1 MAGRSLLFV
10 VLAAASASSAASYK
24 LQIKENISIP
34 LPPGFTVLSPH
45 LPGKLVVSSFEAT
58 PFIGKNGV
66 FMADVGKTSGPAQE
80 LPGTNVLNW
89 PNSLTVVNR
98 SVFGFT
104 AIALG
109 DGFLVPSHT
118 TGGVYVME
126 ASLEPQTLKQPAKL
140 TQDKKGWFYHQAEFL
155 DVDGDGL
162 EDIVTARCQF
172 SVFPW
177 VKKQGELVWL
187 KHPAK
192 DVFSAPWAEESLG
205 FGPDFLF
212 CMKPGKNFALVA
224 PEYITG
230 KVVYWY
236 RKDGQMATRILDHSI
251 GPGFS
256 CSWEDLNNDGQID
269 LLVTNHAMRN
279 GSVFAYT
286 FSSEEIESA
295 TLTRHTLASGF
306 QPVKVKQGSASPGDA
321 VAFRP
326 RVAET
331 TSKPWI
337 FVSGD
342 NSNSIFLLQPS
353 SESADDWHYVTSKV
367 ADLAGDVGRPSIADV
382 DVDGLA
388 DIFVPLYDARK
399 VAHYHFTEVE
409 DSESLE
415 IQV

>member
-1 MAGRSLLFV
+1 M

-34 LPPGFTVLSPH
+34 LPPAYTVLSPH

-89 PNSLTVVNR
+89 PNSLTVANR

-118 TGGVYVME
+118 TGGIYVME

-177 VKKQGELVWL
+177 AKKQGELVWL

-192 DVFSAPWAEESLG
+192 
-205 FGPDFLF
+205 
-212 CMKPGKNFALVA
+212 
-224 PEYITG
+224 
-230 KVVYWY
+230 
-236 RKDGQMATRILDHSI
+236 
-251 GPGFS
+251 
-256 CSWEDLNNDGQID
+256 DGQID

-367 ADLAGDVGRPSIADV
+367 ADLGGDVGRPSIADV
-382 DVDGLA
+382 DADGLA

>member
-155 DVDGDGL
+155 
-162 EDIVTARCQF
+162 
-172 SVFPW
+172 
-177 VKKQGELVWL
+177 
-187 KHPAK
+187 

-367 ADLAGDVGRPSIADV
+367 ADLGGDVGRPSIADV
-382 DVDGLA
+382 DADGLA